1 MVEVII
7 AGVLSLAF
15 LIVLNWTGILV
26 EGETRP
32 KQEH

>member
-1 MVEVII
+1 MIEVII

-15 LIVLNWTGILV
+15 LVALNWSGILV

-32 KQEH
+32 KQEQ